1 MKCKKKRI
9 KLKTIL
15 KIKNIYIKKELLFFW
30 NIFINI
36 TKIDYLFHQ
45 FNKQFLFFNLYS
57 LIYLLFDINLS
68 NFRKNELQIFL
79 YFLY

>member
-15 KIKNIYIKKELLFFW
+15 KIKNIYIKKKLLFFW

-36 TKIDYLFHQ
+36 TKIDYLSHQ

-68 NFRKNELQIFL
+68 NFRKK
-79 YFLY
+79 